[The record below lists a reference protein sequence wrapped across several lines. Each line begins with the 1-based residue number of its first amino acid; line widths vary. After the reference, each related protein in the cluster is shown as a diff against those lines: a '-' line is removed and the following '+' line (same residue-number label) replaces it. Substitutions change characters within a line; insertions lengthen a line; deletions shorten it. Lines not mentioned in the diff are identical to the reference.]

1 MNVGIVGLGLIGG
14 SMAKAYKEAEH
25 TVYAV
30 DVDSAI
36 QEMAMLAGVCN
47 GVLDQRSLPGCE
59 LILVCLYPRDS
70 VEWLEKNAEYIGTQ
84 AVVIDCCGIKR
95 EVCRP
100 CFALAEKYGFIYAGG
115 HPMAG
120 LQCSGYKYSRANL
133 FKGASMII
141 VPHTHEDIELLQR
154 IKDILTPAQF
164 GRITVSSA
172 EEHDCMIAFT
182 SQLAHVVSNAYI
194 KSPAA
199 KVHRGFSAGSYRDL
213 TRVAKLNENMWAELF
228 VQNADYLTKEL
239 DGLIEELGKYR
250 NAVKNRDEE
259 TLRELLA
266 EGRRCKEAV
275 DR

>member
-164 GRITVSSA
+164 GRITVSTA